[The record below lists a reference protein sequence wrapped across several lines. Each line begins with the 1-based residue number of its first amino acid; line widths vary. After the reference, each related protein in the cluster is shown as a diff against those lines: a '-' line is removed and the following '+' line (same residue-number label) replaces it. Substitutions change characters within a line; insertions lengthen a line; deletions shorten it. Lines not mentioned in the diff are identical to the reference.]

1 MILLYIHLGIG
12 ALCLLIYALAA
23 IDITYKFKKR
33 YPNLKIPS
41 SSWAGKILSIV
52 KYIVVSLL
60 PIINFVFILVAVFN
74 YSELETKT
82 LDKTYQDCLK
92 EDK

>member
-12 ALCLLIYALAA
+12 ALCLLMYTLAA
-23 IDITYKFKKR
+23 IDIAYKFKKR
-33 YPNLKIPS
+33 HPNLKIPS

-60 PIINFVFILVAVFN
+60 PIINFVFILVLVFN
-74 YSELETKT
+74 YSEIETKT

-92 EDK
+92 EDE